1 MINDIKVSRNFKLY
15 ELESPDTHE
24 VKIDKRMLSIIQT
37 IRDYF
42 QKPVIITSG
51 YRTKE
56 HNRAVGGVDNSYH
69 TQGKAV
75 DFFIKGIKPKELLRV
90 SEYCGATGLGFYR
103 GRHFIHIDIG
113 KRRSW
118 VKG

>member
-15 ELESPDTHE
+15 EFESPDTHE

-56 HNRAVGGVDNSYH
+56 HNRAVGGVENSYH
-69 TQGKAV
+69 IQGKAV
-75 DFFIKGIKPKELLRV
+75 DFWVAGISVKKLVEVAR
-90 SEYCGATGLGFYR
+90 YCGAGGIGIYQD
-103 GRHFIHIDIG
+103 RHFIHIDIG
-113 KRRSW
+113 PERNWSKE
-118 VKG
+118 